1 MSHEL
6 RVGYSRSCIGVAIIA
21 RVTDSIQDIQ
31 DHVFQTSFKCSR
43 TVYRILENL
52 SMSRKLMSH
61 ELRIR
66 AHTYFIIAYCVATA
80 QVLLGV

>member
-1 MSHEL
+1 MYL
-6 RVGYSRSCIGVAIIA
+6 RRALYG
-21 RVTDSIQDIQ
+21 
-31 DHVFQTSFKCSR
+31 SR

-80 QVLLGV
+80 QVLLGVYLADTRAHTWGGFG